1 VSVTRDSAA
10 WADNR
15 WVNLAGHYAIH
26 TLTGLFLAYAP
37 LHAATAAG
45 LLDPDGATSNLRAAM
60 SATFVAAFL
69 AQRVHDA
76 HLCARCIAAWPLDG
90 SDTALRKRRWLRLYH
105 LPSEV
110 LGPRTRGKV
119 AALLAAVV
127 AVGIVGLLIP
137 QQVNYAGA
145 AALDLLIAALNY
157 ATLLHHR
164 LDAWCPWCRRD
175 DGGGVHEP
183 TPDPSARIPA

>member
-1 VSVTRDSAA
+1 MSVTLDGAA

-26 TLTGLFLAYAP
+26 TVTGLFLAYAP
-37 LHAATAAG
+37 MHAAIAVG
-45 LLDPDGATSNLRAAM
+45 L
-60 SATFVAAFL
+60 VAAFL

-76 HLCARCIAAWPLDG
+76 HLCPRCIAAWPLDG

-119 AALLAAVV
+119 VALLAAVV
-127 AVGIVGLLIP
+127 AVGIVGLPIP
-137 QQVNYAGA
+137 QQVNYAIT
-145 AALDLLIAALNY
+145 AALDLLVAALNY
-157 ATLLHHR
+157 AVLLHHIF
-164 LDAWCPWCRRD
+164 DAWCPWCRRD
-175 DGGGVHEP
+175 GGDGGVHEP
-183 TPDPSARIPA
+183 TPDPSTRIPA